1 MDRMSDGLCH
11 MRARQ
16 GWKAVWRSPKGLG
29 FYEKKQRLNCKCP
42 RDPDYEP
49 PEPDPRDDIV

>member
-1 MDRMSDGLCH
+1 MSDGLCH